1 MNAVIKKIKNLII
14 IAFFLYISGMLFG
27 YYKADITGYGKVN
40 KIKSKIEF
48 LYCEN
53 GVKLKD
59 YLASEIAKSI
69 IESSAAYHI
78 QENMILAIIKCESD
92 FNPYET
98 SYTTDI
104 KRIVDSHKET
114 IRTNF
119 IPLAMGL
126 MQVNFTAGAWGN
138 IFTNRNK
145 YYDIYYNINCGSF
158 IFSYLSKMEENDTFK
173 ALVKYNGGYEIHTGN
188 NKTVYNSISYFY
200 AKSVL
205 KVKTELDEMDK
216 QP

>member
-1 MNAVIKKIKNLII
+1 MNAIIRRIINLTVIM
-14 IAFFLYISGMLFG
+14 FFLYISGMLFG
-27 YYKADITGYGKVN
+27 YYRADIKGYGKVK
-40 KIKSKIEF
+40 KIKSKIDF
-48 LYCEN
+48 LYAEN

-59 YLASEIAKSI
+59 NLASEIAKSI
-69 IESSAAYHI
+69 IESSAEYHI

-104 KRIVDSHKET
+104 KRIKET
-114 IRTNF
+114 VRTNF

-126 MQVNFTAGAWGN
+126 MQVNFTTNAWGN

-145 YYDIYYNINCGSF
+145 YYDIHYNVNCGSF
-158 IFSYLSKMEENDTFK
+158 IFSYLSKIKENDAFK
-173 ALVKYNGGYEIHTGN
+173 ALVKYNGGYEIHIGN
-188 NKTVYNSISYFY
+188 NRTVYNSISYFY
-200 AKSVL
+200 AKNVL

-216 QP
+216 H